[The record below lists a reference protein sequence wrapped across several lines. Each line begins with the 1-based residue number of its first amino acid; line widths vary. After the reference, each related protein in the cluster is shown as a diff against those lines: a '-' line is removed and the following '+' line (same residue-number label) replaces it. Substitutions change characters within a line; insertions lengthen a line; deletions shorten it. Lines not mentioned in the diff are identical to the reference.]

1 MPIARAGADEYLLVG
16 RGGRIENRG
25 SAVQTFLLPGSI
37 HVVVPAAK
45 QEAAFEFTQETH
57 DGIPLRFKG
66 IVVYRVTDPIAAA
79 QQFDFSD
86 GGPRSIGTLLAHVSL
101 GELRH
106 AVSHMTMTE
115 CIEERKTTLSTIV
128 RTSLDTTIG
137 RAADGSSAW
146 GITIDVAQV
155 AQVFIVDPGLRA
167 QLEAEVRN
175 EIRLRSDRSAIAT
188 DEAKALAERDS
199 RERVEEGRLASE
211 REDLRREEVL
221 ETARLERERRL
232 ASERL
237 ETERHALAVDLER
250 VQAAMAAEQG
260 RVRAETPSRLLR
272 TVSERE
278 VLGEELETRRL
289 EHEVRNVEVETE
301 LLLPRAQQ
309 AMRSEILPLE
319 QAPDIVRA
327 ASGVLEGA
335 NLTLYGDEAAVL
347 GRLAP
352 ILDLLSDAVARA
364 VAPSACGTSGS

>member
-1 MPIARAGADEYLLVG
+1 MPFARAGADEYLLVG
-16 RGGRIENRG
+16 RGGRLENRG

-79 QQFDFSD
+79 QQFDFHH
-86 GGPRSIGTLLAHVSL
+86 GGPDSISVLLGHVSL

-137 RAADGSSAW
+137 RAEDGSSAW

-155 AQVFIVDPGLRA
+155 AQVFIVDPGLRV

-188 DEAKALAERDS
+188 DEAKTLAERDS

-232 ASERL
+232 ATERL
-237 ETERHALAVDLER
+237 GTDRHAFSVELER
-250 VQAAMAAEQG
+250 VQAAMTAEQG
-260 RVRAETPSRLLR
+260 RIRAETPSRLLR
-272 TVSERE
+272 TESDRTI
-278 VLGEELETRRL
+278 LAEELETKRL
-289 EHEVRNVEVETE
+289 EREVRQVEVEME
-301 LLLPRAQQ
+301 LMLPRAQQ
-309 AMRSEILPLE
+309 AMRREILPLE
-319 QAPDIVRA
+319 QAPEIVRA
-327 ASGVLEGA
+327 ASGVLGGA
-335 NLTLYGDEAAVL
+335 NLTLYGDEGAVL

-352 ILDLLSDAVARA
+352 VLDLVSDAVARA
-364 VAPSACGTSGS
+364 ARPAAGTSGS